1 MSAPITTVEV
11 CFDETVVLSGDG
23 FTLDDTTGKG
33 ALNNPFYLL
42 DGHLNFADVSADV
55 QQVTVS
61 RGRSRQLDE
70 YSSGTAN
77 IDFISTTRQY
87 DPLNQSS
94 PYYPYVIPRRYVRI
108 KSSGVPVFA
117 GLINTWA
124 MSYDLSG
131 VTYMTAQCSDS
142 LALLANQLLN
152 AYTPDA
158 ELTGTRIR
166 NIFAK
171 PEINFTTTSI
181 SIDAGTSTV
190 GAFPVDADTG
200 ALGYLRQIEKSEQ
213 GYLFASAN
221 DTFKFKD
228 RSTVLA
234 QTGGVT
240 FNDDGTG
247 TSGYMTLDVETG
259 DELLFN
265 RIVAQSPAGVA
276 QIVTDATSIATYDT
290 STLDATDLLNSTI
303 LDVASIGD
311 LLLQQ
316 YKNPE
321 VRFTGITQQL
331 SALSGANQ
339 NSLLGLDLTDL
350 ASVTKTYATG
360 SPSSV
365 TKYVLVEGITHTITP
380 ENHIIGFK
388 FGSLSQ
394 TGFVLNSGIFGLLD
408 VGSIN

>member
-11 CFDETVVLSGDG
+11 VFDETTLDATAG
-23 FTLDDTTGKG
+23 FKLDDTARGV
-33 ALNNPFYLL
+33 LNNPYYLL
-42 DGHLNFADVSADV
+42 DGGLTFADVSADV

-70 YSSGTAN
+70 YSSGSAN
-77 IDFISTTRQY
+77 INFISTTRKY

-108 KSSGVPVFA
+108 KSNGVAVFA
-117 GLINTWA
+117 GMINTWSL
-124 MSYDLSG
+124 SYDLSG
-131 VTYMTAQCSDS
+131 VTYMTAQCSDAF
-142 LALLANQLLN
+142 ALLANQLLT

-158 ELTGTRIR
+158 ELTGTRIS
-166 NIFAK
+166 NIFGR
-171 PEINFTTTSI
+171 PEINFNTTSI
-181 SIDAGTSTV
+181 SIDAGTETL
-190 GAFPVDADTG
+190 GAFPIDADTA
-200 ALGYLRQIEKSEQ
+200 ALGYLRQVEKSEQ
-213 GYLFASAN
+213 GYLFATADN
-221 DTFKFKD
+221 TFKFKD

-234 QTGGVT
+234 QTGNVS
-240 FNDDGTG
+240 FKDDGTG

-265 RIVAQSPAGVA
+265 RIIAQSPAGVA
-276 QIVTDATSIATYDT
+276 QIATDATSIATYDT
-290 STLDATDLLNSTI
+290 STLDATDLLNNTTAN
-303 LDVASIGD
+303 VAAIAD

-321 VRFTGITQQL
+321 VRFTGVSQQL

-339 NSLLGLDLTDL
+339 NLLLGLDLTDL
-350 ASVTKTYATG
+350 ATVTKTYATG
-360 SPSSV
+360 SPATI

-380 ENHIIGFK
+380 ENHMIGFR
-388 FGSLSQ
+388 FASLSQ
-394 TGFVLNSGIFGLLD
+394 IGFILNSGVFGLLD

>member
-11 CFDETVVLSGDG
+11 CFDET
-23 FTLDDTTGKG
+23 TLDATKG
-33 ALNNPFYLL
+33 FQLDATDRGVLNNPYFLL
-42 DGHLNFADVSADV
+42 DGGLTFADVSADV
-55 QQVTVS
+55 QQVSVS

-77 IDFISTTRQY
+77 INFISTTRKY
-87 DPLNQSS
+87 DPLNTASA
-94 PYYPYVIPRRYVRI
+94 YYPYVIPRRYVRI
-108 KSSGVPVFA
+108 KSNGVAVFA

-131 VTYMTAQCSDS
+131 VTYMTAQCSDAF
-142 LALLANQLLN
+142 ALLANQLLT
-152 AYTPDA
+152 AFTPDA
-158 ELTGTRIR
+158 ELTGSRIT
-166 NIFAK
+166 NIFNR
-171 PEINFTTTSI
+171 PEINFNTTAI

-213 GYLFASAN
+213 GYLFASAAN
-221 DTFKFKD
+221 TFKFKD

-234 QTGGVT
+234 QTGNVT

-276 QIVTDATSIATYDT
+276 QIATDATSITAYDI
-290 STLDATDLLNSTI
+290 STLQATDLLNSTTAE
-303 LDVASIGD
+303 VASISN

-321 VRFTGITQQL
+321 VRYTGITQQL
-331 SALSGANQ
+331 SALSGTNQ
-339 NSLLGLDLTDL
+339 NLLLGLELTDL
-350 ASVTKTYATG
+350 ATVTKTYATG

-380 ENHIIGFK
+380 ENHVIGFR
-388 FGSLSQ
+388 FASLSQ
-394 TGFVLNSGIFGLLD
+394 TGFILDSGLFGLLD
-408 VGSIN
+408 IGSIN